1 MLTHCV
7 APVPLTTNHFN
18 SKTRLAYLII
28 ERVYKRQGG
37 KRNQCYNNRGLNR
50 PNQLQCCVVIKT
62 LRHCLHSVVE
72 TLNNAGS
79 QPQNQNQ
86 NNNLEKAD
94 VSVQVRNTLHV
105 GSCWVLKHLLPCHWS
120 ISPNYTPVPYHTIHC
135 IHSFLLRRDSVFCA
149 SSAAA
154 LLGSALLLREGFAL
168 HCHCG
173 ASRSAAKRRI
183 AQHRIAW
190 LRHAALCRRKAERCC
205 WHGEAKRFC
214 ARACAAGL
222 PSAKRRIAKPKA
234 RQGQQHR
241 FASARR
247 ICLFCAAAP
256 ESHCHCASA
265 RDSGSATALGMA
277 KPSDSGQQHCLRGC
291 GAKRQAEPE
300 SRAMPAEHSSR
311 RSAR

>member
-37 KRNQCYNNRGLNR
+37 KSNQCHNNRGLNR

-62 LRHCLHSVVE
+62 LRHCLHSVVK

-120 ISPNYTPVPYHTIHC
+120 IGPYYTPVPYHTIHC
-135 IHSFLLRRDSVFCA
+135 IHSPRLFWA
-149 SSAAA
+149 P
-154 LLGSALLLREGFAL
+154 
-168 HCHCG
+168 
-173 ASRSAAKRRI
+173 
-183 AQHRIAW
+183 
-190 LRHAALCRRKAERCC
+190 LCRRQ
-205 WHGEAKRFC
+205 AKRAMRLFCSVRFASVGIAQKKKKREARQSDSFRFASLFC
-214 ARACAAGL
+214 AR
-222 PSAKRRIAKPKA
+222 
-234 RQGQQHR
+234 Q
-241 FASARR
+241 
-247 ICLFCAAAP
+247 
-256 ESHCHCASA
+256 
-265 RDSGSATALGMA
+265 
-277 KPSDSGQQHCLRGC
+277 
-291 GAKRQAEPE
+291 
-300 SRAMPAEHSSR
+300 R
-311 RSAR
+311 RSINDFGFGNFEA

>member
-37 KRNQCYNNRGLNR
+37 KRNQCHNNRGLNR

-62 LRHCLHSVVE
+62 LRHCLHSVVK

-120 ISPNYTPVPYHTIHC
+120 IGPYYTPVPYHTIHC
-135 IHSFLLRRDSVFCA
+135 IHSFCFASRRFCSSCSAPPCPEEALCLAWRSQSKGSAPCDCSVLCALHLLALRR
-149 SSAAA
+149 
-154 LLGSALLLREGFAL
+154 
-168 HCHCG
+168 
-173 ASRSAAKRRI
+173 
-183 AQHRIAW
+183 
-190 LRHAALCRRKAERCC
+190 
-205 WHGEAKRFC
+205 
-214 ARACAAGL
+214 
-222 PSAKRRIAKPKA
+222 
-234 RQGQQHR
+234 
-241 FASARR
+241 
-247 ICLFCAAAP
+247 
-256 ESHCHCASA
+256 
-265 RDSGSATALGMA
+265 
-277 KPSDSGQQHCLRGC
+277 
-291 GAKRQAEPE
+291 
-300 SRAMPAEHSSR
+300 R
-311 RSAR
+311 RSARKPSNAGGAKRARHARPKAAELRDSPRAIRFDSLLFCVLRKAKKKRTESARSINDFGFGNFEA

>member
-37 KRNQCYNNRGLNR
+37 KRNQCHNNRGLNR

-62 LRHCLHSVVE
+62 LRHCLHSVVK

-120 ISPNYTPVPYHTIHC
+120 IGPYYTPVPYHTIHC
-135 IHSFLLRRDSVFCA
+135 IHSFCFASRRFCSSCSAPPCPEEARASPAMREARSARATRGQKRQSFAILRERFVSIRFFSVFCA
-149 SSAAA
+149 
-154 LLGSALLLREGFAL
+154 
-168 HCHCG
+168 
-173 ASRSAAKRRI
+173 
-183 AQHRIAW
+183 
-190 LRHAALCRRKAERCC
+190 
-205 WHGEAKRFC
+205 
-214 ARACAAGL
+214 
-222 PSAKRRIAKPKA
+222 
-234 RQGQQHR
+234 RQ
-241 FASARR
+241 
-247 ICLFCAAAP
+247 
-256 ESHCHCASA
+256 
-265 RDSGSATALGMA
+265 
-277 KPSDSGQQHCLRGC
+277 
-291 GAKRQAEPE
+291 
-300 SRAMPAEHSSR
+300 R
-311 RSAR
+311 RSEQNRREASMTLDLVILRPEFSLLFGFLVLLWYGTGGLVAPLSEK